1 MKKYILILAT
11 FFILASCTSIEKLVE
26 KGDYDGAVLM
36 AIRKLEGK
44 KNKKTKH
51 VQGLEEAFA
60 KINQRDLSAASRLL
74 DQNRDSNWDNLFAIY
89 EKIDGRQ
96 NAIEP
101 LLPLVSKDGYK
112 AIFKFVKTSKLLNEA
127 ADNAAAY
134 DYNRGVELLE
144 EGKSG
149 DKDAA
154 RSAHRYFVSTKRYV
168 EHYRDAKKLANQ
180 ALYYGKTRVAV
191 EVVNNAHVIIP
202 AAFEREVL
210 DIHIADLNSR
220 WTEYYTGNTANHP
233 IDVKAVLE
241 INDMDISPEREVIN
255 RYVDTKEIKDGWE
268 YVLDRKGN
276 VKKDTSGN
284 DLKVDRY
291 ITIQAKIKQV
301 IRTKSAFVTGNVVYY
316 DLHTGEIFRSERVN
330 VEAKFEDIACRVRGD
345 KRAVKANRKK
355 HIKQYSAPFPS
366 DFDLTMDAA
375 ENLKHALKSEIERAI
390 I

>member
-1 MKKYILILAT
+1 MKKYIFILAT
-11 FFILASCTSIEKLVE
+11 FLFLASCTSVEKLVE
-26 KGDYDGAVLM
+26 RGDYDGAVLM
-36 AIRKLEGK
+36 AIKKLQGK

-60 KINQRDLSAASRLL
+60 KINQRDLAAASRLI
-74 DQNRDSNWDNLFAIY
+74 DQNRDSNWDDLFAIY
-89 EKIDGRQ
+89 EKIDDRQ

-112 AIFKFVKTSKLLNEA
+112 ANFKFVKTTKILNDA
-127 ADNAAAY
+127 GNKAAAY
-134 DYNRGVELLE
+134 EYKRGIELLL
-144 EGKSG
+144 EGKNG

-154 RSAHRYFVSTKRYV
+154 RSAYSHFIGTKRYV
-168 EHYRDAKKLANQ
+168 EHYRDAKNLAKE
-180 ALYYGKTRVAV
+180 ALYHGKTRVAV
-191 EVVNNAHVIIP
+191 EVVNKANVIIP

-220 WTEYYTGNTANHP
+220 WTEYYTGNSAGHP

-241 INDMDISPEREVIN
+241 IRDMDISPEREVVN
-255 RYVDTKEIKDGWE
+255 NFVETKEIKDGFD
-268 YVLDRKGN
+268 YILDNNGN
-276 VKKDTSGN
+276 VMKDTSGN

-291 ITIQAKIKQV
+291 ITIEARIKQV

-316 DLHTGEIFRSERVN
+316 DLHTGDKFRSERVN
-330 VEAKFEDIACRVRGD
+330 VEANFEDIACRVRGD
-345 KRAVKANRKK
+345 KRAITAKSKK

-366 DFDLTMDAA
+366 DFALTMDAA
-375 ENLKHALKSEIERAI
+375 ENLKHALKNEIERAI